1 MGHKPNHIDL
11 AMSVRTFVPT
21 LITAILTTSLLSGCG
36 WLTGCEEG
44 TGPVVEKNI
53 VVGAFTGI
61 AIDGSLDAILHTEG
75 TAGLRIEGQ
84 ANVIELITTEV
95 KDGLLLVG
103 SKKCY
108 STSEKL
114 VVHITQPSMALL
126 RVMGSG
132 SITCDGTLHA
142 TDLSLEVEGSGNIK
156 MDLATVGLKALVE
169 GSGDILVTGECSTL
183 KAVVSGSG
191 NVDAYGLRTGDAQ
204 AEVTGS
210 GDIRVNV
217 LNNLNAEVTGSGDI
231 NFKGDPIVTKKVTGS
246 GAVSKQ

>member
-1 MGHKPNHIDL
+1 M
-11 AMSVRTFVPT
+11 
-21 LITAILTTSLLSGCG
+21 
-36 WLTGCEEG
+36 
-44 TGPVVEKNI
+44 EKNI